1 MDYQER
7 ELVLTFIEACIAREH
22 AERYALVIAHSMGL
36 RNFRRVTVDELYD
49 MTENPNAPE
58 LTPEEVSR
66 FTNTDVVVEATNA
79 SGETCYVAIESAICC
94 QGRDVERA
102 IRSAATLTRLTG
114 KLAYPV
120 IAGESKESGID
131 SRIEAGE
138 VFWHELEFDR

>member
-7 ELVLTFIEACIAREH
+7 ESVLAFLVSRIAKEH
-22 AERYALVIAHSMGL
+22 AERYALAIAYDMGL
-36 RNFRRVTVDELYD
+36 RNFRRVTVSELYA
-49 MTENPNAPE
+49 MTKIPNTPE

-66 FTNTDVVVEATNA
+66 FIHTDVVVEATNA

-94 QGRDVERA
+94 QDRDVERA

-120 IAGESKESGID
+120 IAGESKDSGID

-138 VFWHELEFDR
+138 VFWHEMEFDR